1 MCSVYYFNMM
11 LNATT
16 ITFIAIGIL
25 GITVIVLAIQN
36 YIFKKRLNT
45 FMRGSNGKSLE
56 GTMRDI
62 IAQMELINGTFDEH
76 TKRLATLDQKAARS
90 IQGVATLRFNP
101 FKNAG
106 GNNSFATAFSNEH
119 GDGVI
124 ISTLYSRERVSM
136 FAKPIQNWGSEY
148 ELTAEENDALIASR
162 QYHSKN

>member
-1 MCSVYYFNMM
+1 MM

-16 ITFIAIGIL
+16 IALIIL
-25 GITVIVLAIQN
+25 GIISIALVIQN
-36 YIFKKRLNT
+36 ILFKKRLKA

-56 GTMRDI
+56 GTMESMIRS
-62 IAQMELINGTFDEH
+62 MESIQNTFDQH
-76 TKRLATLDQKAARS
+76 AQRLDTLDHKTARS

-136 FAKPIQNWGSEY
+136 FAKPIQNWTSEY
-148 ELTAEENDALIASR
+148 ELTAEEQDALQASR
-162 QYHSKN
+162 QYHSKY